1 MSKFN
6 SVRIRDVVDELNVSY
21 FVPDIQRSYV
31 WLQNPREK
39 KIEQLFDSLMR
50 GYPIGS
56 FLFWR
61 LKKDDIETDNS
72 DSDSS
77 SGKLNFQLYK
87 FIENFNAEDAHN
99 EKILTTQIKDECLHI
114 VLDGQQRLTSLYIGL
129 RGSRRLRK
137 PYVRWDNPNKYDTRF
152 LYLDL
157 HHRPVDDDP
166 DDGYHFEF
174 KTPEQVKSDNS
185 DALWFRVST
194 ILNFNNDQDDIW
206 NYCADKGFSR
216 SEENMITTLYRA
228 IAVDENLSFFEETEK
243 SLDKV
248 LKIFIRVNSGGMQ
261 LSYSDLLMSL
271 LTATFKTEIRDR
283 MEQFVDELS
292 DAGFA
297 CIGRDQI
304 LKTCLMLS
312 DCNHIFKLN
321 NFCKSNIRKIEQ
333 NWDGIVNSILQSV
346 KILTSL
352 GYKDCLSSGY
362 IASIIAYYL
371 FKRGITRLTDD
382 DKKAIGMFV
391 KIAQI
396 RAFYTTGLD
405 GKLSRSMELLDAAR
419 DFSDFL
425 DKANEKF
432 EVFKVTADD
441 IDWFVNNIK
450 YGSYAVF
457 PLLQLL
463 YPNLNYG
470 IVSFHIDHI
479 YPKSKFVSTT
489 VGLPDNYI
497 GRQDEIFNL
506 QLLEGTANEEKR
518 AKNPKDWV
526 EVQYPQKDTR
536 EKYYSDNYIGTD
548 CTLEWSDIPIF
559 EKERKRLI
567 SQKLKKAFGVNDNPE
582 TKKETEI

>member
-6 SVRIRDVVDELNVSY
+6 SVPIRDVVDELNVSY

-72 DSDSS
+72 DAESS
-77 SGKLNFQLYK
+77 TGKLNFQLYK

-99 EKILTTQIKDECLHI
+99 EKILTTQIKDESLHI

-129 RGSRRLRK
+129 RGSRRLKK

-152 LYLDL
+152 LYLNL

-166 DDGYHFEF
+166 NDGYQFEF

-194 ILNFNNDQDDIW
+194 ILSFKNDQNDIW
-206 NYCADKGFSR
+206 DYCAGKSYSR

-228 IAVDENLSFFEETEK
+228 IAVDENLSYFEETEK

-248 LKIFIRVNSGGMQ
+248 LKIFIRVNSGGME

-333 NWDGIVNSILQSV
+333 NWDGIVKSILLSV

-352 GYKDCLSSGY
+352 GYKDRLSSGY

-371 FKRGITRLTDD
+371 FKRGITKPSDE
-382 DKKAIGMFV
+382 DKQAIGMFV
-391 KIAQI
+391 RIAQI

-405 GKLSRSMELLDAAR
+405 GKLSRSMEHMDASK
-419 DFSDFL
+419 DFPEFFE
-425 DKANEKF
+425 KANEKF
-432 EVFKVTADD
+432 EGFKVTADD
-441 IDWFVNNIK
+441 IDWLVSNVK
-450 YGSYAVF
+450 YGSYAVL

-470 IVSFHIDHI
+470 IASFHIDHI

-489 VGLPDNYI
+489 AGLPVNYL
-497 GRQDEIFNL
+497 GRQDELFNL
-506 QLLEGTANEEKR
+506 QLLEGTANEEKK

-526 EVQYPQKDTR
+526 EAQFQQKEAR
-536 EKYYSDNYIGTD
+536 QKYYSDNYID
-548 CTLEWSDIPIF
+548 ASSTLEWDDIPNF
-559 EKERKRLI
+559 EKERKKLI
-567 SQKLKKAFGVNDNPE
+567 TKQLKKAFGIVDKME
-582 TKKETEI
+582 TK